1 MEKKQT
7 WEERFDEA
15 YGSNKEIIWN
25 NEGMFRREN
34 PQYSKLKDLFRAE
47 IQKARD
53 DGYKEGA
60 VRQAEMDAEAIQ
72 KAKLEVLSDVEKL
85 LRPEWHKTDDE
96 FHTGYNQA
104 RANALSTLSS
114 LKSKYTQ
121 S

>member
-15 YGSNKEIIWN
+15 YGSNEEIIWN

-72 KAKLEVLSDVEKL
+72 KAKLEVIEEVEKDV
-85 LRPEWHKTDDE
+85 RVWQFGDGSDFETVMA
-96 FHTGYNQA
+96 Y
-104 RANALSTLSS
+104 LSS

-121 S
+121 I